1 MRNETDSV
9 TITLM
14 NYFVRD
20 IADKT
25 KPAETIAG
33 KTRTRWN
40 LNTGWG
46 GTQLKGSVK
55 RNLKHVKSQR
65 KYKTCVE
72 ICVDLKIPQEKQ
84 CLLSFSNIIG

>member
-1 MRNETDSV
+1 MLLKKISIAIRMRNETDSV

-40 LNTGWG
+40 INTGWDAIERLRK
-46 GTQLKGSVK
+46 TQS
-55 RNLKHVKSQR
+55 
-65 KYKTCVE
+65 KTCEKSKE
-72 ICVDLKIPQEKQ
+72 IQRV
-84 CLLSFSNIIG
+84 